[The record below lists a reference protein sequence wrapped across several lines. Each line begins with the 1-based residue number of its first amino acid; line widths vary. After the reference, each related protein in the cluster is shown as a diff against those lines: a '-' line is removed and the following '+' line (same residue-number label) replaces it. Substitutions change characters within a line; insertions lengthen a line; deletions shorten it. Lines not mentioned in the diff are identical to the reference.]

1 LDSNRFEQ
9 LKTIDMKTF
18 WIVGG
23 ALALGS
29 LVGIAFQP
37 GYKHLVTFM
46 GGWGWTIVGLGILVG
61 LAVIG
66 IVNLFKK

>member
-1 LDSNRFEQ
+1 
-9 LKTIDMKTF
+9 MKTF
-18 WIVGG
+18 WIG
-23 ALALGS
+23 AGIISIIGLI
-29 LVGIAFQP
+29 GIAIQP
-37 GYKHLVTFM
+37 GYKHLVSFI